1 MRPTG
6 SPAAH
11 RNRSRRGLRL
21 VGLAA
26 VAGLGIIACG
36 SEAIGPVTTLAPA
49 VTTTVPVEVV
59 TTTTTVPA
67 ASDQVASFL
76 SALALRDASLLGSTA
91 TELSPGSP
99 VQLYAQHLAL
109 AVEAIGTVETAS
121 LTEVEGVFEL
131 CASDRCSTFSDP
143 RFDPSS
149 GLLADMAVDGRDLGQ
164 RLSGAGPVVA
174 TEGVQGRIHSAY
186 LSDSGAV
193 NIVIEVTN
201 TSAQDLR
208 LLGFAATQS
217 TPEGRVIQPS
227 GAWGDTSISSGDS
240 GRVLIAI
247 PEGSLEGAVSVPV
260 VLADSTD
267 LELVLPALS

>member
-1 MRPTG
+1 
-6 SPAAH
+6 
-11 RNRSRRGLRL
+11 
-21 VGLAA
+21 
-26 VAGLGIIACG
+26 
-36 SEAIGPVTTLAPA
+36 
-49 VTTTVPVEVV
+49 
-59 TTTTTVPA
+59 
-67 ASDQVASFL
+67 
-76 SALALRDASLLGSTA
+76 
-91 TELSPGSP
+91 
-99 VQLYAQHLAL
+99 
-109 AVEAIGTVETAS
+109 
-121 LTEVEGVFEL
+121 
-131 CASDRCSTFSDP
+131 
-143 RFDPSS
+143 
-149 GLLADMAVDGRDLGQ
+149 
-164 RLSGAGPVVA
+164 
-174 TEGVQGRIHSAY
+174 AY

-240 GRVLIAI
+240 GRALIAI